1 MSRPTQST
9 KAQTWKQHFAD
20 FERSELT
27 VAQFCHSIGCSIPT
41 FYHWKRKLAQSND
54 KVAFLRVQTTDAQST
69 AIEIKLPSGV
79 TLCVPLSAIGSI
91 SDILEQVA

>member
-1 MSRPTQST
+1 MSRLPQPN
-9 KAQTWKQHFAD
+9 KAQTWKQHFAT
-20 FERSELT
+20 FERSDLT
-27 VAQFCHSIGCSIPT
+27 VAQFCQSIGCSIPT

-79 TLCVPLSAIGSI
+79 TLRVPLSAISSI

>member
-27 VAQFCHSIGCSIPT
+27 VAQFCQSIGCSTPT
-41 FYHWKRKLAQSND
+41 FYHWKRKLSQAGSQS
-54 KVAFLRVQTTDAQST
+54 AFLRVQTFDST
-69 AIEIKLPSGV
+69 ASMIEITLPTGV
-79 TLCVPLSAIGSI
+79 MLRVPLSAIDSL
-91 SDILEQVA
+91 STILEQVA

>member
-1 MSRPTQST
+1 MSRLPQSN
-9 KAQTWKQHFAD
+9 KAQTWKQHFAT
-20 FERSELT
+20 FERSDLT
-27 VAQFCHSIGCSIPT
+27 VAQFCQSIGCSIPT

-79 TLCVPLSAIGSI
+79 TLRVPLSAISSI